1 MKRLNFRTKLLCSLL
16 PLAVIGVGL
25 TVYSTHALAFGMLTV
40 CAISLVLWLVS
51 NSAFKVIRHASS
63 ELALASNRI
72 TSSSE
77 QVLSFSHTLSEA
89 STTQASSIEETAS
102 ATEELAAMSKSTAE
116 NAKVVD
122 TTMSVEVGA
131 NVKII
136 AERMEKMQAAIQ
148 RAASTGQQMLK
159 IIKTIDEIAFQ
170 TNLLALNA
178 AVEAARAGDAGL
190 GFAVV
195 AAEVRSL
202 AQRTTQEAKNTQE
215 LIEQSTSAVNEA
227 SELYQGVAQ
236 AMAKNGEARKRVT
249 DLAAEI
255 AAASIEQAQG
265 VAQINR
271 SVSEIDNV
279 TQANAALSKETA
291 AATRELTEQAKHMQ
305 MAVETLL
312 ELIDFREGEIV
323 NAVADEGM
331 PAQRPIRRGDT
342 ILPLTP
348 TRKPLARTATVA
360 RRSLPRG

>member
-1 MKRLNFRTKLLCSLL
+1 MKHLNFRNRLLYSLL
-16 PLAVIGVGL
+16 PLTVIGVGL
-25 TVYSTHALAFGMLTV
+25 TVYSAHALAFGILTI
-40 CAISLVLWLVS
+40 CAIFLVLWLVS
-51 NSAFKVIRHASS
+51 NSAFKVIRRATS
-63 ELALASNRI
+63 ELALASGRI

-77 QVLSFSHTLSEA
+77 QVLSVSHALAEG

-102 ATEELAAMSKSTAE
+102 AIEEMAAMCKSTAE

-148 RAASTGQQMLK
+148 RAAGTGQQMLK

-202 AQRTTQEAKNTQE
+202 AQRTTQEAKNTQT

-236 AMAKNGEARKRVT
+236 AMAKNGEARKRVA

-255 AAASIEQAQG
+255 AAASIEQAHG
-265 VAQINR
+265 VEQINR

-279 TQANAALSKETA
+279 TQSNAALSKETA
-291 AATRELTEQAKHMQ
+291 AATRELTSQAKHMQ
-305 MAVETLL
+305 GAVETLL
-312 ELIDFREGEIV
+312 ELIDRRASEIV
-323 NAVADEGM
+323 KAGADERM
-331 PAQRPIRRGDT
+331 PMQRPTRPSTT
-342 ILPLTP
+342 IVPLNP
-348 TRKPLARTATVA
+348 TRRPLARTAA
-360 RRSLPRG
+360 RKSLPRG